1 MPWDII
7 CDEIKQNYMKNMF
20 AKISKKVLSL
30 KECSK

>member
-20 AKISKKVLSL
+20 AKISKKSS
-30 KECSK
+30 EFRRMF